1 MDCFEAQFA
10 ASLPGKVFSEHGKVY
25 NSNPEI
31 NNMCC
36 YSFIRSVDFLKT
48 QLVASRATIFF
59 GEWIRLA
66 S

>member
-10 ASLPGKVFSEHGKVY
+10 ASLPGNLFLEHGKVY

-36 YSFIRSVDFLKT
+36 CSFIRSVDFLKT
-48 QLVASRATIFF
+48 QLVASGATIFF
-59 GEWIRLA
+59 GDWIRLA